1 VLHRVDARQGRYLG
15 VDMGGSGT
23 RAYLL
28 QAPAAP
34 RRWQAPGGNLAL
46 DPKAAL
52 QVLLPVVRMAAPDAA
67 CIGLAG
73 ARTASDA
80 VAWLAA
86 QLEQQACRV
95 TVMTDADLALTAA
108 FGTTADGIVVC
119 TGTGSVAAVRHEG
132 ATHLIGGHGFLFD
145 DGGSAYDIGKR
156 LITAALRDRDRGG
169 QSLVGEVEVL
179 IGDSI
184 DAFVRRAY
192 ADPVDREPL
201 ARLAERIPAMQHPMG
216 REILTEAAE
225 DLVYLAR
232 TAQKRFG
239 PLPIRL
245 MGGVF
250 RIPVVAETLR
260 QRCGAALARTRP
272 EVAAARLAARA
283 DA

>member
-1 VLHRVDARQGRYLG
+1 MLHRVDGRQGRYLG

-23 RAYLL
+23 RAYLM
-28 QAPAAP
+28 QEPAAP
-34 RRWQAPGGNLAL
+34 RKWQAPGGNLAL
-46 DPKAAL
+46 DPEAAL
-52 QVLLPVVRMAAPDAA
+52 RVLLPVVRVAAPDAA

-80 VAWLAA
+80 VAWLAEE
-86 QLEQQACRV
+86 LEQQARRV
-95 TVMTDADLALTAA
+95 TLMTDANLALTAA
-108 FGTTADGIVVC
+108 FGTAADGIVVC
-119 TGTGSVAAVRHEG
+119 TGTGSVAAVRHQG

-169 QSLVGEVEVL
+169 QSLVGQVQVL
-179 IGDSI
+179 LGESI
-184 DAFVRRAY
+184 DAFVRRTY
-192 ADPVDREPL
+192 ADPADREPL
-201 ARLAERIPAMQHPMG
+201 ARLAAKIPVIQHPKA

-225 DLVYLAR
+225 DLVDLAR
-232 TAQKRFG
+232 TAQEQFG

-260 QRCGAALARTRP
+260 QRCGAVLARTRP